1 MAAYNPTIKR
11 YARDF
16 GVMVP
21 NVEFCP
27 TEYPRLHAHVAP
39 YLPLQLFV
47 EKHSEYYV
55 VLQGKVVALDSMGF
69 LVPAGYAIEQ
79 ETAEGLTNWGT
90 GNVDFTSSNASADF
104 IRYTQTDVDALV
116 RNSRGTLVTLNEPV
130 IYSMIRK
137 GGVALQA
144 YDDADTTVDCN
155 GVMTFAVTIGDHI
168 GCASGSWLR
177 TSSDLIS
184 RAANA
189 HLFNP
194 GTASGMEARKA
205 QDDGTELRHEHWQLQ
220 MEPKTVRTNYCLILP
235 VVDTYDPLIAGQVV
249 AVAADIADFVRGAR
263 VTFDRDS
270 NFVVAEPDAV
280 TAGVLTGD
288 DAADRVVVQAAVDAT
303 IASLKKYHNRIVG
316 QVIKIDTRHP
326 KSLLDKVKTR
336 WDASIPGFEALDRMP
351 GSATD
356 GYPAN
361 MHSAQATMGE
371 VVISLFMR

>member
-1 MAAYNPTIKR
+1 MAVYNPTIKR

-47 EKHSEYYV
+47 EKHNEYYV

-79 ETAEGLTNWGT
+79 ETAEGLANWGS
-90 GNVDFTSSNASADF
+90 GNVNFTSANASADF
-104 IRYTQTDVDALV
+104 IRYSQADVDNGV
-116 RNSRGTLVTLNEPV
+116 KNSRGIAVTLNEPV
-130 IYSMIRK
+130 IYSMIRMD
-137 GGVALQA
+137 GNPLQA
-144 YDDADTTVDCN
+144 YSDSDVTVDCD
-155 GVMTFAVTIGDHI
+155 GAMTFAVTIGDHI

-177 TSSDLIS
+177 TSMDTIS
-184 RAANA
+184 RASNA
-189 HLFNP
+189 HLFNT
-194 GTASGMEARKA
+194 GSATGMEARKA
-205 QDDGTELRHEHWQLQ
+205 EDDGTLERNEHWRLQ

-235 VVDTYDPLIAGQVV
+235 VVDSYDPLIEGQMV
-249 AVAADIADFVRGAR
+249 AVADDITDFVRGSR

-270 NFVVAEPDAV
+270 NIVVAEPEAV
-280 TAGVLTGD
+280 TVGGALQ
-288 DAADRVVVQAAVDAT
+288 ADIQDAVDAAL
-303 IASLKKYHNRIVG
+303 ASLKKYHNRIVG

-356 GYPAN
+356 GYPDN
-361 MHSAQATMGE
+361 MHKAQSTMGE